1 MSAADQINELR
12 GLSNAGGGVVRNNNE
27 LIQKG
32 LEHAY
37 PRISKDEKEAL
48 ASQLEVKSDG
58 KVKIGDREITVGELD
73 FIVANSIQ
81 TITSETDPKNEYFT
95 WIEDG
100 IDIIKDMSTDGV
112 TKEELERRNE
122 FLTDLDQRETEVK
135 MCISLY
141 QRAAMGTGHLA
152 DTAKEKIAFLQKKWA
167 KLMEIRSA
175 VKLSTQNYADEK
187 KSDRIANDR
196 TKLYLLALYFMRQG
210 REIPHRL
217 KTKLEINYGITFEDG
232 LAEQMISRV
241 NREPLTKKQTIDR
254 INALR
259 GRLPE
264 GERPVL
270 SVHKQNFNSA
280 QFERLSRQYMNSY
293 N

>member
-48 ASQLEVKSDG
+48 AFQLEVKSDG
-58 KVKIGDREITVGELD
+58 KVKVGDQEITVGELD

-81 TITSETDPKNEYFT
+81 TITSETVRKMIFYLVETGRHYKICQP
-95 WIEDG
+95 
-100 IDIIKDMSTDGV
+100 SGV

-135 MCISLY
+135 MCIALY

-152 DTAKEKIAFLQKKWA
+152 DAAKEKIAFCRKNGQ
-167 KLMEIRSA
+167 S
-175 VKLSTQNYADEK
+175 
-187 KSDRIANDR
+187 
-196 TKLYLLALYFMRQG
+196 
-210 REIPHRL
+210 
-217 KTKLEINYGITFEDG
+217 
-232 LAEQMISRV
+232 
-241 NREPLTKKQTIDR
+241 
-254 INALR
+254 
-259 GRLPE
+259 
-264 GERPVL
+264 
-270 SVHKQNFNSA
+270 
-280 QFERLSRQYMNSY
+280 
-293 N
+293 